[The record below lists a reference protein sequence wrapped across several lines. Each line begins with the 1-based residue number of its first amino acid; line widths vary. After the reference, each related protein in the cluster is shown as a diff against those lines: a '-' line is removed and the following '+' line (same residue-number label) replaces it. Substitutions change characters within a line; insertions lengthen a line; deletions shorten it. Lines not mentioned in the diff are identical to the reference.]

1 MLPISSCSIDSN
13 DNKKVSMTSIELDM
27 IQTAGIGAL
36 ALLVGMVLTR
46 KVAFLQKFCVPSPV
60 SGGIIF
66 SLITL
71 ALYGWF
77 HVEVSFDGTLKDVF
91 MLAFFTSVGFQS
103 DLKVLKQG
111 GKLLVI
117 MLSLLVAI
125 IALQNLMP
133 MGITRLMGVDPLIGM
148 AAGSISMTGGHG
160 TAGGFAGVLE
170 GMGLHG
176 AGTIG
181 MAAATFGLIAGSM
194 IGGPLAERI
203 IRTKLT
209 HEQMQAP
216 DDEIDPAMA
225 GIESDEASPT
235 GRTKRISTNEQEFQ
249 QYAKAAYC
257 IILVM
262 GGGTILSWLFAKT
275 GVTFPTY
282 FGALI
287 LAAIVRNT
295 IGFINYKED
304 GKWEKAEKLLDMER
318 IISVGNICL
327 SLFLGMAMIS
337 LKLWELQSL
346 ALPLIV
352 ILVSQVLMMALFAY
366 LVAFPLLGRDYDA
379 AVLCAGMCGF
389 ALGATPNAMA
399 NMSAVC
405 YKYRYTVKPFLI
417 VPIIGAMFAD
427 LINTGII
434 TLFLNIL

>member
-1 MLPISSCSIDSN
+1 
-13 DNKKVSMTSIELDM
+13 MTSIELDM

-36 ALLVGMVLTR
+36 ALIVGMFLTR
-46 KVAFLQKFCVPSPV
+46 KVSCLQKFCVPSPV

-71 ALYGWF
+71 VLYGWF
-77 HVEVSFDGTLKDVF
+77 DVVVSFDGTLKDVF

-111 GKLLVI
+111 GRLLIIMLTLLV
-117 MLSLLVAI
+117 VV
-125 IALQNLMP
+125 IAMQNLMP
-133 MGITRLMGVDPLIGM
+133 MGIACLMGVDPLIGM
-148 AAGSISMTGGHG
+148 ASGSISMTGGHG
-160 TAGGFAGVLE
+160 TAAGFASVLE
-170 GMGLHG
+170 GMGLSG

-203 IRTKLT
+203 IRKKLT
-209 HEQMQAP
+209 HEQIQQQ
-216 DDEIDPAMA
+216 DDDVDPAMA

-235 GRTKRISTNEQEFQ
+235 GRAKRISTNEQEFQ
-249 QYAKAAYC
+249 QYAKASYC

-262 GGGTILSWLFAKT
+262 GGGTLLSWLFAKT
-275 GVTFPTY
+275 GITFPTY

-295 IGFINYKED
+295 LGFVSYKEN
-304 GKWEKAEKLLDMER
+304 GKKMKAERLLDMER

-346 ALPLIV
+346 ALPLMV
-352 ILVSQVLMMALFAY
+352 ILISQVLMMALFAY
-366 LVAFPLLGRDYDA
+366 MVAFPLLGRDYDA
-379 AVLCAGMCGF
+379 AVLCAGLCGF
-389 ALGATPNAMA
+389 GLGATPNAMA

-405 YKYRYTVKPFLI
+405 YKYHYTVKPFLI

-427 LINTGII
+427 LINTGLISI
-434 TLFLNIL
+434 FLNIL

>member
-1 MLPISSCSIDSN
+1 MVILN
-13 DNKKVSMTSIELDM
+13 M

-36 ALLVGMVLTR
+36 ALIVGMVLTR
-46 KVAFLQKFCVPSPV
+46 KVGFLQRFCVPSPV

-66 SLITL
+66 SLLTL
-71 ALYGWF
+71 ALYVWGN
-77 HVEVSFDGTLKDVF
+77 VEVSFDGTLKDVF

-103 DLKVLKQG
+103 DLKVIKQG
-111 GKLLVI
+111 GRMLVI
-117 MLSLLVAI
+117 MLALLVVI

-133 MGITRLMGVDPLIGM
+133 MGITKVMGVDPLIGM

-160 TAGGFAGVLE
+160 TAGGFASVLE

-181 MAAATFGLIAGSM
+181 MAAATFGLISGSM

-203 IRTKLT
+203 IRKKLT
-209 HEQMQAP
+209 HEQMHTP
-216 DDEIDPAMA
+216 DEEVDPAMA

-235 GRTKRISTNEQEFQ
+235 GRAKRISSNEQEFQ
-249 QYAKAAYC
+249 QYAKATYC
-257 IILVM
+257 IVLVM
-262 GGGTILSWLFAKT
+262 GAGTIMSWLLAKT

-287 LAAIVRNT
+287 LAAIARNT
-295 IGFINYKED
+295 LGFISYKED
-304 GKWEKAEKLLDMER
+304 GKRVKADKLLDMDR

-327 SLFLGMAMIS
+327 SMFLGMAMIS

-352 ILVSQVLMMALFAY
+352 ILIAQVAMMDFFVY
-366 LVAFPLLGRDYDA
+366 FVAFRLLGRSYDA
-379 AVLCAGMCGF
+379 AVLCAGICGF
-389 ALGATPNAMA
+389 GLGATPNAMA

-427 LINTGII
+427 LINTGMI

>member
-1 MLPISSCSIDSN
+1 
-13 DNKKVSMTSIELDM
+13 MTSIELDM

-36 ALLVGMVLTR
+36 ALIVGMVLTR

-71 ALYGWF
+71 VLYGF
-77 HVEVSFDGTLKDVF
+77 CDVEVSFDGTLKDVF

-103 DLKVLKQG
+103 DLKVIKQG
-111 GKLLVI
+111 GRLLVI
-117 MLSLLVAI
+117 MLTLLVVI

-133 MGITRLMGVDPLIGM
+133 MGITRLMGVDSLIGM
-148 AAGSISMTGGHG
+148 AAGSISTTGGHG
-160 TAGGFAGVLE
+160 TAGGFASVLE

-176 AGTIG
+176 AGTVG

-194 IGGPLAERI
+194 IGGPLAEKI
-203 IRTKLT
+203 VRTKLT
-209 HEQMQAP
+209 HEQMQP
-216 DDEIDPAMA
+216 QDEDIDPAMA

-235 GRTKRISTNEQEFQ
+235 GRTKRVSTNEQEFQ

-257 IILVM
+257 ILLVM

-275 GVTFPTY
+275 GITFPTY

-295 IGFINYKED
+295 IGFVSYKD
-304 GKWEKAEKLLDMER
+304 NGKWEKAEKLLDMER
-318 IISVGNICL
+318 IVSVGNICL
-327 SLFLGMAMIS
+327 SMFLGMAMIS
-337 LKLWELQSL
+337 LRLWELQSL

-352 ILVSQVLMMALFAY
+352 ILVSQVVMMALFAY
-366 LVAFPLLGRDYDA
+366 FVAFPLLGRDYDA

-389 ALGATPNAMA
+389 GLGAIPNAMA

-427 LINTGII
+427 LINTGMI
-434 TLFLNIL
+434 TLFLNLVTSI

>member
-1 MLPISSCSIDSN
+1 
-13 DNKKVSMTSIELDM
+13 MTSIELDM
-27 IQTAGIGAL
+27 VQTAGIGAL

-71 ALYGWF
+71 ILYGWCD
-77 HVEVSFDGTLKDVF
+77 VEVSFDGTLKDVF
-91 MLAFFTSVGFQS
+91 MLAFFTSVGFQN

-117 MLSLLVAI
+117 MLTLLVVI

-160 TAGGFAGVLE
+160 TAGGFASVLE

-203 IRTKLT
+203 VRKKLT

-216 DDEIDPAMA
+216 DEEIDPAMA

-235 GRTKRISTNEQEFQ
+235 GRTKRVSTNEQEFQ
-249 QYAKAAYC
+249 QYAKASYC
-257 IILVM
+257 ILLVM
-262 GGGTILSWLFAKT
+262 GGGTLLSWVFAKT
-275 GVTFPTY
+275 GITFPTY

-287 LAAIVRNT
+287 LAAIIRNT
-295 IGFINYKED
+295 MGFVRYKED
-304 GKWEKAEKLLDMER
+304 DGEYQSSDGENQSAGKWVKADKLLDMER

-366 LVAFPLLGRDYDA
+366 IVAFPLLGRDYDA

-389 ALGATPNAMA
+389 GLGATPNAMA

-427 LINTGII
+427 LINTGMI
-434 TLFLNIL
+434 TLFLNII

>member
-1 MLPISSCSIDSN
+1 MLSCNIDSN
-13 DNKKVSMTSIELDM
+13 ENKKVSMTSIELDM

-36 ALLVGMVLTR
+36 ALIVGMVLTR

-71 ALYGWF
+71 VLYGF
-77 HVEVSFDGTLKDVF
+77 CDVEVSFDGTLKDVF

-103 DLKVLKQG
+103 DLKVIKQG
-111 GKLLVI
+111 GRLLVI
-117 MLSLLVAI
+117 MLTLLVVI

-133 MGITRLMGVDPLIGM
+133 MGITRLMGVDSLIGM

-160 TAGGFAGVLE
+160 TAGGFASVLE

-176 AGTIG
+176 AGTVG

-194 IGGPLAERI
+194 IGGPLAEKI
-203 IRTKLT
+203 VRTKLT
-209 HEQMQAP
+209 HEQMQP
-216 DDEIDPAMA
+216 QDEDIDPAMA

-235 GRTKRISTNEQEFQ
+235 GRTKRVSTNEQEFQ

-257 IILVM
+257 ILLVM

-275 GVTFPTY
+275 GITFPTY

-295 IGFINYKED
+295 IGFVSYKD
-304 GKWEKAEKLLDMER
+304 NGKWEKAEKLLDMER
-318 IISVGNICL
+318 IVSVGNICL
-327 SLFLGMAMIS
+327 SMFLGMAMIS
-337 LKLWELQSL
+337 LRLWELQSL

-352 ILVSQVLMMALFAY
+352 ILVSQVVMMALFAY
-366 LVAFPLLGRDYDA
+366 FVAFPMLGRDYDA

-389 ALGATPNAMA
+389 GLGAIPNAMA

-434 TLFLNIL
+434 TLFLNLVTSI

>member
-1 MLPISSCSIDSN
+1 
-13 DNKKVSMTSIELDM
+13 MTLIELDM

-36 ALLVGMVLTR
+36 ALIVGMILTR

-71 ALYGWF
+71 MLYGWF
-77 HVEVSFDGTLKDVF
+77 DVEVSFDGTLKDVF

-103 DLKVLKQG
+103 DLKVIKKG

-117 MLSLLVAI
+117 MLALLVVI

-133 MGITRLMGVDPLIGM
+133 MGITRFMGVDPLIGM

-160 TAGGFAGVLE
+160 TAGGFAKVLE

-203 IRTKLT
+203 IRMKVT
-209 HEQMQAP
+209 HEQMQP
-216 DDEIDPAMA
+216 QDEEIDPAMA

-235 GRTKRISTNEQEFQ
+235 GRKKRVSTNEQEFQ
-249 QYAKAAYC
+249 QYAKACYV
-257 IILVM
+257 ILLVM
-262 GGGTILSWLFAKT
+262 GGGTLLSWLFAKT
-275 GVTFPTY
+275 GITFPTY

-295 IGFINYKED
+295 IRFISYKDD
-304 GKWEKAEKLLDMER
+304 GKWVNAEKLLDMER

-352 ILVSQVLMMALFAY
+352 ILISQVVLMALFAY
-366 LVAFPLLGRDYDA
+366 TVAFPLLGRDYDA
-379 AVLCAGMCGF
+379 AVLCAGICGF
-389 ALGATPNAMA
+389 GLGATPNAMA

-427 LINTGII
+427 MINTGII
-434 TLFLNIL
+434 SIFLNLLR

>member
-1 MLPISSCSIDSN
+1 MLPISGCSID
-13 DNKKVSMTSIELDM
+13 SMTSIELDM

-71 ALYGWF
+71 ILYAWF
-77 HVEVSFDGTLKDVF
+77 DVEVSFDGTLKDVF

-117 MLSLLVAI
+117 MLTLLVVI

-133 MGITRLMGVDPLIGM
+133 MGITKLMGVDPLIGM

-203 IRTKLT
+203 ICTKLT
-209 HEQMQAP
+209 HEQMQP
-216 DDEIDPAMA
+216 QDEEIDPAMA
-225 GIESDEASPT
+225 GIESDEA
-235 GRTKRISTNEQEFQ
+235 KR
-249 QYAKAAYC
+249 A
-257 IILVM
+257 
-262 GGGTILSWLFAKT
+262 
-275 GVTFPTY
+275 GVP
-282 FGALI
+282 
-287 LAAIVRNT
+287 
-295 IGFINYKED
+295 
-304 GKWEKAEKLLDMER
+304 
-318 IISVGNICL
+318 
-327 SLFLGMAMIS
+327 
-337 LKLWELQSL
+337 
-346 ALPLIV
+346 
-352 ILVSQVLMMALFAY
+352 
-366 LVAFPLLGRDYDA
+366 
-379 AVLCAGMCGF
+379 
-389 ALGATPNAMA
+389 
-399 NMSAVC
+399 AVC
-405 YKYRYTVKPFLI
+405 EGFLLHYPGYGCWHFVELAVRKDWHH
-417 VPIIGAMFAD
+417 VPNIFWCLD
-427 LINTGII
+427 LSRHRP
-434 TLFLNIL
+434 

>member
-1 MLPISSCSIDSN
+1 M
-13 DNKKVSMTSIELDM
+13 VSVELDM

-36 ALLVGMVLTR
+36 ALIVGMVLTR
-46 KVAFLQKFCVPSPV
+46 RVGFLQRFCVPSPV

-66 SLITL
+66 SLLTL
-71 ALYGWF
+71 ALYVWGN
-77 HVEVSFDGTLKDVF
+77 VEVSFDGTLKDVF

-103 DLKVLKQG
+103 DLKVIKQG
-111 GKLLVI
+111 GRMLVI
-117 MLSLLVAI
+117 MLALLVVI

-133 MGITRLMGVDPLIGM
+133 MGITKVMGVDPLIGM

-160 TAGGFAGVLE
+160 TAGGFASVLE

-181 MAAATFGLIAGSM
+181 MAAATFGLISGSM

-203 IRTKLT
+203 IRKKLT
-209 HEQMQAP
+209 HEQMQTP
-216 DDEIDPAMA
+216 DEEVDPAMA

-235 GRTKRISTNEQEFQ
+235 GRAKRLSSNEQEFQ
-249 QYAKAAYC
+249 QYAKATYC
-257 IILVM
+257 IVLVM
-262 GGGTILSWLFAKT
+262 GAGTIMSWLLAKT

-295 IGFINYKED
+295 IGFVRYKDD
-304 GKWEKAEKLLDMER
+304 GKWVKADKLLDMDR

-327 SLFLGMAMIS
+327 SMFLGMAMIS

-352 ILVSQVLMMALFAY
+352 ILIAQVAMMDFFVY
-366 LVAFPLLGRDYDA
+366 FVAFRLLGRSYDA
-379 AVLCAGMCGF
+379 AVLCAGICGF
-389 ALGATPNAMA
+389 GLGATPNAMA

-405 YKYRYTVKPFLI
+405 Y
-417 VPIIGAMFAD
+417 
-427 LINTGII
+427 
-434 TLFLNIL
+434 

>member
-1 MLPISSCSIDSN
+1 M
-13 DNKKVSMTSIELDM
+13 VSIELDM

-71 ALYGWF
+71 ILYGWF
-77 HVEVSFDGTLKDVF
+77 HVMVSFDGTLKDVF

-117 MLSLLVAI
+117 MLILLVVI
-125 IALQNLMP
+125 IAMQNIMP
-133 MGITRLMGVDPLIGM
+133 LGITKLIGVDPLIGM

-160 TAGGFAGVLE
+160 TAGGFASVLE
-170 GMGLHG
+170 SMGLQG

-181 MAAATFGLIAGSM
+181 MAAATFGLISGSM

-203 IRTKLT
+203 IRKKLT
-209 HEQMQAP
+209 HEQMQP
-216 DDEIDPAMA
+216 QDDEIDPAMA

-249 QYAKAAYC
+249 QYAKATYC

-262 GGGTILSWLFAKT
+262 GGGTLLSWLFSKT
-275 GVTFPTY
+275 GITFPTY

-287 LAAIVRNT
+287 LAAILRNT
-295 IGFINYKED
+295 IGFVSYKDD

-346 ALPLIV
+346 ALPLIT

-366 LVAFPLLGRDYDA
+366 MVAFPLLGRNYDA

-389 ALGATPNAMA
+389 GLGATPNAMA

-427 LINTGII
+427 LINTGMI

>member
-1 MLPISSCSIDSN
+1 MLSCNIDSN
-13 DNKKVSMTSIELDM
+13 ENKKVSMTSIELDM

-36 ALLVGMVLTR
+36 ALIVGMVLTR

-71 ALYGWF
+71 VLYGF
-77 HVEVSFDGTLKDVF
+77 CDVEVSFDGTLKDVF

-103 DLKVLKQG
+103 DLKVIKQG
-111 GKLLVI
+111 GRLLVI
-117 MLSLLVAI
+117 MLTLLVVI

-133 MGITRLMGVDPLIGM
+133 MGITRLMGVDSLIGM

-160 TAGGFAGVLE
+160 TAGGFASVLE

-176 AGTIG
+176 AGTVG

-194 IGGPLAERI
+194 IGGPLAEKI
-203 IRTKLT
+203 VRTKLT
-209 HEQMQAP
+209 HEQMQP
-216 DDEIDPAMA
+216 QDEDIDPAMA

-235 GRTKRISTNEQEFQ
+235 GRTKRVSTNEQEFQ

-257 IILVM
+257 ILLIM
-262 GGGTILSWLFAKT
+262 GGGTILSWLFAKA
-275 GVTFPTY
+275 GITFPTY

-295 IGFINYKED
+295 IGFVSYKD
-304 GKWEKAEKLLDMER
+304 NGKWEKAEKLLDMER
-318 IISVGNICL
+318 IVSVGNICL
-327 SLFLGMAMIS
+327 SMFLGMAMIS
-337 LKLWELQSL
+337 LRLWELQSL

-352 ILVSQVLMMALFAY
+352 ILVSQVVMMALFAY
-366 LVAFPLLGRDYDA
+366 FVAFPMLGRDYDA

-389 ALGATPNAMA
+389 GLGAIPNAMA

-434 TLFLNIL
+434 TLFLNLVTSI